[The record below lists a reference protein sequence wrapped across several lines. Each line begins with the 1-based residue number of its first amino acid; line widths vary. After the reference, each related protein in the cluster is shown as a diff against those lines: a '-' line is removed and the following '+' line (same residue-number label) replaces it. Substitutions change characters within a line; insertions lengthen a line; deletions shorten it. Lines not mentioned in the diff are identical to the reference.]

1 MATALSHTLLLS
13 IWQRAS
19 AQEFGTAVEVKP
31 EDKLAYVG
39 GLYEVR
45 KASNDQSLDNL
56 MLVQPGRYPNQ
67 IWLVKKTV
75 ELDS

>member
-1 MATALSHTLLLS
+1 MPTPLSHTLLLA
-13 IWQRAS
+13 IWARAS
-19 AQEFGTAVEVKP
+19 AQEFGTAVELKP
-31 EDKLAYVG
+31 EDKLAYVN

-45 KASNDQSLDNL
+45 KASGDQSLDNL

-75 ELDS
+75 ELD